1 VYLINSCS
9 QGLEFG
15 NIETYQNGCLP
26 GRNSLIIPWKVDV
39 PQDRRPFT
47 NWLIIAGAIT
57 AFLFQTINVRERTAK
72 VPEKIKE
79 CKNRSVENVAK
90 EFGVKEQQLKKIE
103 QSVEKTINKIKKTFP
118 DRNIPTGYK
127 EEAIKRRIIQEYFVL
142 EKIRPFILNG
152 WGIKGLFG
160 HIWLHGGYLHLLGNM
175 LFLWIFGNAVCAKI
189 GNFCYLPIYLGLGV
203 IAGITHLVFTGGNA
217 IGASG
222 AINGVVGMYL
232 VFFPENEITCY
243 FVAPFLLGIK
253 EFSVS
258 SIWMILFW
266 LVFDVWG
273 AMSGGGGVAYF
284 AHLGGFAGGFVL
296 AILML
301 KLKLVVM
308 EESYEKSLLQLLSGK
323 KGPSEY
329 ESTPYYFGHLG
340 LSEKYLETAEPVTDE
355 PAKSK
360 SIPLEPEPA
369 KEEFIHFTC
378 SCGKRIKVPVKYA
391 GKTGRCPKCKLRI
404 RIPDK

>member
-1 VYLINSCS
+1 
-9 QGLEFG
+9 
-15 NIETYQNGCLP
+15 
-26 GRNSLIIPWKVDV
+26 LIIPWKVDV
-39 PQDRRPFT
+39 PQDRRPFI
-47 NWLIIAGAIT
+47 NWLIIAGALT
-57 AFLFQTINVRERTAK
+57 AFVFQIISIRERTAK

-79 CKNRSVENVAK
+79 CQNRSVEDVAK

-103 QSVEKTINKIKKTFP
+103 QSVEKTIEKIKKTFP
-118 DRNIPTGYK
+118 DQNIPPDYK
-127 EEAIKRRIIQEYFVL
+127 EKAIKRRIIEEYFVL
-142 EKIRPFILNG
+142 EKVRPFILNG

-189 GNFCYLPIYLGLGV
+189 GNFRYLPIYLGLG
-203 IAGITHLVFTGGNA
+203 IIGGITHLIFTGGNA

-222 AINGVVGMYL
+222 AINGIVGMYL

-243 FVAPFLLGIK
+243 LVMWFFLSPYVK

-266 LVFDVWG
+266 LAFDIFG
-273 AMSGGGGVAYF
+273 AMRGGGGVAYF
-284 AHLGGFAGGFVL
+284 AHLGGFAGGFIL

-308 EESYEKSLLQLLSGK
+308 EEGYEKSLLQLLSGE
-323 KGPSEY
+323 KGPTKY
-329 ESTPYYFGHLG
+329 ESTPYYFGHPG
-340 LSEKYLETAEPVTDE
+340 LSERDLEITEPVTTE
-355 PAKSK
+355 PARPKTIS
-360 SIPLEPEPA
+360 LEPEPA

-391 GKTGRCPKCKLRI
+391 GKTGRCPKCKLRV
-404 RIPDK
+404 RIPEK